1 MLTVSPNLS
10 RSKTSYVNNVKKTIL
25 DFTSRI
31 NNSIQKLV
39 DQEIRIRLVIL
50 ISIAIFA
57 SVSTIY
63 NMEQHYTFKTYA
75 YDLGIY
81 MQALYTTAFEG
92 LFLYETP
99 DLYHTSTGSF
109 FGVHFTPLTLALV
122 PIYRLFP
129 GALTL
134 FITQNIVT
142 GLSVWFLYKLSLA
155 KTRDALFS
163 LIISVTYML
172 NPFVHMALMFPFHI
186 EIFCPLFTFMSLY
199 YFETSQFKKSVLSIL
214 LLMLTIDFAIIIA
227 AAVAL
232 YIMVKA
238 RSRRIKMLY
247 SFLFMLSLAFL
258 GLAIRITSLFG
269 PEPLSFG
276 GLFDILGKS
285 WKEVLFNALT
295 RPDLLIRSIQ
305 FNLLLKMATFL
316 LLLLPYVTI
325 AFNAPFYSWLISMP
339 LLFMFLSTRYSMVI
353 PGWHIH
359 GCFFLPL
366 ILIISIDGFQS
377 YIKALSKA
385 LSKKKYISSLCLA
398 IILFVLVSPS
408 AFNDM
413 YLSPN
418 QITLGASYASR
429 PEYSPKV
436 SFLHEIIKYIDN
448 NDSILAQNHIFPHF
462 ANRVNAYVWLPQG
475 VIIDYAI
482 ADLSQH
488 DYYTAHG
495 DVPFNQQFEK
505 LIDQGYRV
513 CALGYNIILVARERC
528 PVWKWVPLHVVYT
541 YENITAGSFKLGEHL
556 GDKVLIYDGRSES
569 FIYGPYVTLPPGTY
583 SVTYEI
589 LLLDHQCE
597 GLVGVVDVV
606 SDIGSKVLSRKPVYC
621 HELRGGS
628 FKFIQL
634 NFSIKN
640 VARNVEFRIVGVSN
654 IFTDK
659 LILRK
664 IELTN
669 TAPQYVDTYDVYLY
683 SANLIPKGARIYNGI
698 ILHEPGNDR
707 SVLWFGP
714 YITLKRGT
722 YVALLNI
729 KIGMLDSVTD
739 PLLQIDVV
747 ANKGTTTIAFLNI
760 TRNMIHDNQWISIP
774 LMFELPEDFIDV
786 EIRGVNASE
795 GVVIYLAYIRLT
807 KV

>member
-1 MLTVSPNLS
+1 M
-10 RSKTSYVNNVKKTIL
+10 L
-25 DFTSRI
+25 DFISRI
-31 NNSIQKLV
+31 NNFIQRLV
-39 DQEIRIRLVIL
+39 GKEIRIRLILL
-50 ISIAIFA
+50 ISITIFV
-57 SVSTIY
+57 SVFTIY
-63 NMEQHYTFKTYA
+63 NVEQHYTFKTYA

-129 GALTL
+129 SALTL
-134 FITQNIVT
+134 FIIQNIVV
-142 GLSVWFLYKLSLA
+142 GLSIWFLYKLSLV

-163 LIISVTYML
+163 VTISATYML
-172 NPFVHMALMFPFHI
+172 NPFVHMALTFPFHI

-199 YFETSQFKKSVLSIL
+199 YFETSRFKKSVLSIF

-227 AAVAL
+227 AAVTL

-238 RSRRIKMLY
+238 QSRRIKVLY
-247 SFLFMLSLAFL
+247 SFLFMFSLVFLSLA
-258 GLAIRITSLFG
+258 IRTISLFG

-276 GLFDILGKS
+276 GLFDVLGKS
-285 WKEVLFNALT
+285 WKEILFNVLT
-295 RPDLLIRSIQ
+295 KPDLLIRSIQ
-305 FNLLLKMATFL
+305 FNLLLKMATLFL
-316 LLLLPYVTI
+316 LLMPYTTTI
-325 AFNAPFYSWLISMP
+325 FNAPLSSWLISMP
-339 LLFMFLSTRYSMVI
+339 LLFMLLSTLYSMVA

-366 ILIISIDGFQS
+366 VIVISIDGFQS
-377 YIKALSKA
+377 YIKASSKA
-385 LSKKKYISSLCLA
+385 LSKNKYINSLCLA
-398 IILFVLVSPS
+398 IILFVLVSPL
-408 AFNDM
+408 AFSDI
-413 YLSPN
+413 YLSFN
-418 QITLGASYASR
+418 QIMLGASYISQ
-429 PEYSPKV
+429 PDYSPKV
-436 SFLHEIIKYIDN
+436 SFLHEIIRYVGN

-462 ANRVNAYVWLPQG
+462 ANRVNAYVWVPRG
-475 VIIDYAI
+475 VIVDYAI
-482 ADLSQH
+482 ADLNQH

-505 LIDQGYRV
+505 LIDQGYRI
-513 CALGYNIILVARERC
+513 CASGYNIILLAREKC
-528 PVWKWVPLHVVYT
+528 PMEKWVPLRIVYT
-541 YENITAGSFKLGEHL
+541 HENITAGSFKVGEYL
-556 GDKVLIYDGRSES
+556 EDKVLIYDGRSES

-714 YITLKRGT
+714 YITLKKGI

-729 KIGMLDSVTD
+729 KIDILDNATD
-739 PLLQIDVV
+739 PLIQIDVV
-747 ANKGTTTIAFLNI
+747 ANKGTTTIAFFNI
-760 TRNMIHDNQWISIP
+760 TRNMIYDNQWISIP
-774 LMFELPEDFIDV
+774 LVFELPEDFIDV
-786 EIRGVNASE
+786 EIMGVNASE